1 MITPLKPRWSR
12 EVKKYRRNL
21 ASYREGDFALAV
33 ESERGSVIYSVRHT
47 TTFRYEPA
55 VRESV
60 MEVRL
65 QPRSDGEQRC
75 LSFTLDVDPAA
86 NIMQYRDFTGNTV
99 HHFDIAGV
107 HSQVQVTAQSAVEVQ
122 AVPAPRASDC
132 GNWADLDAEVAGND
146 HWEML
151 LSSHFAHSSAL
162 LDQLAEELRCE
173 RRSSP
178 LALLTE
184 INEAIYKLFAYVPN
198 STKVDSPI
206 EEALQARQGV
216 CQDFAHIMIALVRR
230 LKMPCRYVSGYMFH
244 REEARKD
251 RSLEGASHAWVEALV
266 PGLGWVAF
274 DPTNNLVG
282 GDRHI
287 RVAIGRDYADVP
299 PTRGVYKGE
308 AQSELSVAVTVTP
321 ADSAVPEPIT
331 PNFVVRS
338 RPVLA
343 RATVRSDQEQQ
354 QQQ

>member
-1 MITPLKPRWSR
+1 
-12 EVKKYRRNL
+12 
-21 ASYREGDFALAV
+21 
-33 ESERGSVIYSVRHT
+33 VIYSVRHT
-47 TTFRYEPA
+47 TIFRYEPA

-65 QPRSDGEQRC
+65 QPRSDGDQRC
-75 LSFTLDVDPAA
+75 LTFTLEVDPAA
-86 NIMQYRDFTGNTV
+86 NVMQYRDFTGNTV
-99 HHFDIAGV
+99 HHFDIAGTHKLV
-107 HSQVQVTAQSAVEVQ
+107 KVTAQSAVEVQ
-122 AVPAPRASDC
+122 SALPPRGSDS
-132 GNWADLDAEVAGND
+132 GDWADLDALVAGND
-146 HWEML
+146 YWEML
-151 LSSHFAHSSAL
+151 LPSHFAHSNAPL
-162 LDQLAEELRCE
+162 EHLAEELGGD
-173 RRSSP
+173 RRGNP
-178 LALLTE
+178 LTLLTE
-184 INEAIYKLFAYVPN
+184 LNEAIYNLFAYVPN

-206 EEALQARQGV
+206 EEALRARQGV

-230 LKMPCRYVSGYMFH
+230 LNVPCRYVSGYMFH
-244 REEARKD
+244 RDETEKD

-308 AQSELSVAVTVTP
+308 AQSELSVAVTVSS
-321 ADSAVPEPIT
+321 ADSDAPEPVT
-331 PNFVVRS
+331 PSFVVRS

-343 RATVRSDQEQQ
+343 RPSIRSEQEQQ

>member
-1 MITPLKPRWSR
+1 M
-12 EVKKYRRNL
+12 
-21 ASYREGDFALAV
+21 
-33 ESERGSVIYSVRHT
+33 IYSVRHT

-86 NIMQYRDFTGNTV
+86 NVMQYRDFTGNIV
-99 HHFDIAGV
+99 HHFDIAGS
-107 HSQVQVTAQSAVEVQ
+107 HTQVKVTAQSAVEVQ
-122 AVPAPRASDC
+122 SAPPPNSANSGDW
-132 GNWADLDAEVAGND
+132 NDLDAQVAGND

-151 LSSHFAHSSAL
+151 LPSHFVQSSEA
-162 LDQLAEELRCE
+162 LDQLATELRCE
-173 RRSSP
+173 RRGTP
-178 LALLTE
+178 FALLTE
-184 INEAIYKLFAYVPN
+184 INEAIYRLFSYVPN

-206 EEALQARQGV
+206 GEALRTRQGV
-216 CQDFAHIMIALVRR
+216 CQDFAHIMIALVRP
-230 LKMPCRYVSGYMFH
+230 LKVPCRYVSGYMFH
-244 REEARKD
+244 RDEKDED

-308 AQSELSVAVTVTP
+308 AQSELSVAVTVSP
-321 ADSAVPEPIT
+321 ADSVAPEPTT
-331 PNFVVRS
+331 PSFVVRS
-338 RPVLA
+338 RPVLVRAVA
-343 RATVRSDQEQQ
+343 RSEQEQQ

>member
-1 MITPLKPRWSR
+1 L
-12 EVKKYRRNL
+12 
-21 ASYREGDFALAV
+21 
-33 ESERGSVIYSVRHT
+33 IYSVRHT

-75 LSFTLDVDPAA
+75 LSFALDVDPAA

-99 HHFDIAGV
+99 HHFDIAG
-107 HSQVQVTAQSAVEVQ
+107 SYKQVKVTAQSAVEVQ
-122 AVPAPRASDC
+122 SVPAPRTSDS
-132 GNWADLDAEVAGND
+132 GDWADLDALVAGND

-151 LSSHFAHSSAL
+151 LPSHFAHSSAPL
-162 LDQLAEELRCE
+162 ERLAKELKCE
-173 RRSSP
+173 RRGNP
-178 LALLTE
+178 LVLLTE
-184 INEAIYKLFAYVPN
+184 INESIYTMFAYVKN

-216 CQDFAHIMIALVRR
+216 CQDFAHIMIALVRP
-230 LKMPCRYVSGYMFH
+230 LKIPCRYVSGYMFH
-244 REEARKD
+244 RDEDEKD

-266 PGLGWVAF
+266 PGWGWVAF

-308 AQSELSVAVTVTP
+308 AQSELSVAVTVSP
-321 ADSAVPEPIT
+321 ADNVAPEPIT
-331 PNFVVRS
+331 PSFVVRS
-338 RPVLA
+338 RPVLVRAAA
-343 RATVRSDQEQQ
+343 RSEQQ
-354 QQQ
+354 QQQQ

>member
-1 MITPLKPRWSR
+1 M
-12 EVKKYRRNL
+12 
-21 ASYREGDFALAV
+21 
-33 ESERGSVIYSVRHT
+33 IYSVRHT

-75 LSFTLDVDPAA
+75 LSFTLTVDPAA
-86 NIMQYRDFTGNTV
+86 NVMQYRDFTGNIV
-99 HHFDIAGV
+99 HHFDIAGTHKLV
-107 HSQVQVTAQSAVEVQ
+107 KVSAQSAVEVQ
-122 AVPAPRASDC
+122 SVSTPRSADA
-132 GNWADLDAEVAGND
+132 GDWADLDALIAGND
-146 HWEML
+146 YWEML
-151 LSSHFAHSSAL
+151 LPSHYAHSNAPLESLAKDLNCEHRGNPLTL
-162 LDQLAEELRCE
+162 LMEL
-173 RRSSP
+173 
-178 LALLTE
+178 
-184 INEAIYKLFAYVPN
+184 NESIYKLFAYVPN

-206 EEALQARQGV
+206 EEALYTRQGV

-230 LKMPCRYVSGYMFH
+230 LHIPCRYVSGYMFH
-244 REEARKD
+244 RDEQEQD

-266 PGLGWVAF
+266 PRLGWVAF

-308 AQSELSVAVTVTP
+308 SQSELSVAVTVSP
-321 ADSAVPEPIT
+321 ADAVPPEPVM
-331 PNFVVRS
+331 PPFVVRS
-338 RPVLA
+338 RPVLS
-343 RATVRSDQEQQ
+343 RPSVRSEQEQQ

>member
-1 MITPLKPRWSR
+1 M
-12 EVKKYRRNL
+12 
-21 ASYREGDFALAV
+21 
-33 ESERGSVIYSVRHT
+33 IYSVRHT

-75 LSFTLDVDPAA
+75 LNFTLDVDPPA

-99 HHFDIAGV
+99 HHFDIAGR
-107 HSQVQVTAQSAVEVQ
+107 HTQVKVTAQSAVEVHS
-122 AVPAPRASDC
+122 VPAPRPSDS
-132 GNWADLDAEVAGND
+132 GDWSDLDALVAAND

-151 LSSHFAHSSAL
+151 LPSRFAHSSEPL
-162 LDQLAEELRCE
+162 SQLAKELRCE
-173 RRSSP
+173 RRGNP
-178 LALLTE
+178 LTQLTE
-184 INEAIYKLFAYVPN
+184 INESIYTLFAYVKN

-206 EEALQARQGV
+206 EEALQTRQGV
-216 CQDFAHIMIALVRR
+216 CQDFAHIMIALVRP
-230 LKMPCRYVSGYMFH
+230 LLIPCRYVSGYMFH
-244 REEARKD
+244 RDEDEGD

-266 PGLGWVAF
+266 PGWGWVAF

-308 AQSELSVAVTVTP
+308 AQSELSVAVTVSP
-321 ADSAVPEPIT
+321 AESVAPEPIT
-331 PNFVVRS
+331 PSFVVRS
-338 RPVLA
+338 RPVLVRAAA
-343 RATVRSDQEQQ
+343 RSEQEQQ
-354 QQQ
+354 QQ